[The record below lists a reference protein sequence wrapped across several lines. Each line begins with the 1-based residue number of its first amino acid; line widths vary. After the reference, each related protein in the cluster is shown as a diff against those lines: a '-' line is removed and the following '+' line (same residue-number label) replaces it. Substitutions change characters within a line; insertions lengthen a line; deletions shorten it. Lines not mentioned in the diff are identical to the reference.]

1 LPPVAA
7 PVHQRGFGLVFA
19 SDREIPGLAPAPPAA
34 PADIR
39 IHLRALPLWLEGAPR
54 TTVHR
59 AASEGSALA
68 VWALGGGRGLLL
80 DYADGTRFVVDGAG
94 TEVWADWTGSATLED
109 TATYLLGPVA
119 ALLLRLR
126 GCVPLHASAVRMDGG
141 AVALAGPGGAGKST
155 LAAAFAR
162 LGRQVVADDVL
173 AVDAAA
179 AALVVHPAYPR
190 VRLWPDSVEMLYGHG
205 DALPLLT
212 PNWDKRYLDV
222 GEAADDFPADP
233 LPLRAVYLLERR
245 TAEEEHRIRPLPPR
259 EGLMKL
265 IATTCAT
272 FLPDPALRELE
283 FRVLARLAR
292 EVPLRAVTAPEG
304 ADALPELCRAIL
316 ADAAD
321 V

>member
-1 LPPVAA
+1 LPPLPA
-7 PVHQRGFGLVFA
+7 PVRQRGFGLVFA
-19 SDREIPGLAPAPPAA
+19 SDVPVPGLAPERLDAPH
-34 PADIR
+34 DVR
-39 IHLRALPLWLEGAPR
+39 VHLRALPPWLEDAPR
-54 TTVHR
+54 TSVHR

-68 VWALGGGRGLLL
+68 VWSLDGGRGLLL
-80 DYADGTRFVVDGAG
+80 DYADGTRFVVDAAG
-94 TEVWADWTGSATLED
+94 TEVWAQWTEDATLED

-126 GCVPLHASAVRMDGG
+126 GRVPLHASAVRVDGG
-141 AVALAGPGGAGKST
+141 AVAFAGPGGAGKST

-162 LGRQVVADDVL
+162 LGRSVIADDVL
-173 AVDAAA
+173 AVEARPE
-179 AALVVHPAYPR
+179 ALFVHPAYPR
-190 VRLWPDSVEMLYGHG
+190 LRLWPDSVEMLYGHR

-245 TAEEEHRIRPLPPR
+245 AAEEPRIRPLPPR

-272 FLPDPALRELE
+272 FLSDPALRERE

-292 EVPLRAVTAPEG
+292 EVPLRAVTPPEG
-304 ADALPELCRAIL
+304 ADALPELCRAIE